1 MSIEKDNNMA
11 SEKIGSQTAID
22 VADLHKSFAKGKKAE
37 DEVRVL
43 DGVSFTVPS
52 GSIVAFLGHN
62 GAGKT
67 TLVRILS
74 TLITKDSGIV
84 TVFGNDVEKSIDAV
98 RQCIATTG
106 QYAAVDEHL
115 TGKENLVFFGR
126 LRGLNKKSATQRAAE
141 LLDQFDLTD
150 AGGRTVSTYSGGM
163 RRRLDI
169 AISLV
174 VVPQLLF
181 LDEPTTG
188 LDPVSRKQLWQ
199 LIHTLRDNGM
209 TVVLTTQYLEEAEE
223 LADTIYLL
231 HQHQIVASGSPSE
244 MRRSIGGETAVVE
257 FSSED
262 EASRFA
268 STLSDK
274 ANVSGWT
281 VQLLV
286 EDTSQVLVRI
296 SEALEDAGLTATSI
310 SVAPPTLD
318 DVFFR
323 LGTTHPGEG
332 EQ

>member
-1 MSIEKDNNMA
+1 
-11 SEKIGSQTAID
+11 
-22 VADLHKSFAKGKKAE
+22 
-37 DEVRVL
+37 
-43 DGVSFTVPS
+43 
-52 GSIVAFLGHN
+52 
-62 GAGKT
+62 
-67 TLVRILS
+67 
-74 TLITKDSGIV
+74 
-84 TVFGNDVEKSIDAV
+84 
-98 RQCIATTG
+98 
-106 QYAAVDEHL
+106 
-115 TGKENLVFFGR
+115 
-126 LRGLNKKSATQRAAE
+126 
-141 LLDQFDLTD
+141 
-150 AGGRTVSTYSGGM
+150 
-163 RRRLDI
+163 
-169 AISLV
+169 
-174 VVPQLLF
+174 
-181 LDEPTTG
+181 
-188 LDPVSRKQLWQ
+188 
-199 LIHTLRDNGM
+199 M

-274 ANVSGWT
+274 ANVSGRT